1 MAGIVFAAGFLWG
14 FCWLMLVAGKIIV
27 DFYRM
32 GFEFETY
39 EPATPNIVALIPP
52 LAIAGGF
59 YLVNLFDVL
68 IAQQRIQREMNEDI
82 FTTEN
87 LAHIAATRFS
97 PRRHRGTEK

>member
-1 MAGIVFAAGFLWG
+1 MQRRWVAGLVFAAGFLWG
-14 FCWLMLVAGKIIV
+14 FCWLMLVAGKIII

-39 EPATPNIVALIPP
+39 EPATPNIMAFVPP

-68 IAQQRIQREMNEDI
+68 IAQQRIARAWREEAY
-82 FTTEN
+82 N
-87 LAHIAATRFS
+87 LAMDEPSAA
-97 PRRHRGTEK
+97 

>member
-1 MAGIVFAAGFLWG
+1 MQRRWGAGLVFAAGFLWG

-39 EPATPNIVALIPP
+39 EPATPNIMALVPP

-68 IAQQRIQREMNEDI
+68 IAQQRKTRAKREEAYS
-82 FTTEN
+82 
-87 LAHIAATRFS
+87 LAMDEH
-97 PRRHRGTEK
+97 GEKPL

>member
-1 MAGIVFAAGFLWG
+1 MQRRWLAGLVFAAGFLWV

-39 EPATPNIVALIPP
+39 EPATPNIMTFIPP

-68 IAQQRIQREMNEDI
+68 IAQQRKASARREEAY
-82 FTTEN
+82 T
-87 LAHIAATRFS
+87 LAMDE
-97 PRRHRGTEK
+97 HR